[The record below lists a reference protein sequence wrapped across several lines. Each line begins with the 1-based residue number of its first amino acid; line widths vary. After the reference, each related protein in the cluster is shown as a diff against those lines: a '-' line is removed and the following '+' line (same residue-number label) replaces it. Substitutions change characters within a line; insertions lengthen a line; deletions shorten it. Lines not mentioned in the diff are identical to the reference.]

1 MVRWFGQFLLGLG
14 DSFTKYIRFV
24 ETQRIEGGVDIWLV
38 SQDLN
43 SDVSCWVIERAQGAR
58 NEIKKNT

>member
-1 MVRWFGQFLLGLG
+1 
-14 DSFTKYIRFV
+14 V

>member
-1 MVRWFGQFLLGLG
+1 MLGLG